1 MAADEVTFVLG
12 HLPAAPARV
21 LEVGAGEGD
30 LARRMAEAGYDV
42 VAVDP
47 QASTPDVL
55 PIPVDELEEP
65 AASFDA
71 AVAVLSLHHVHR
83 LDESCAHLA
92 SLLRPG
98 ASLIVD
104 ELDLDRFDE
113 QAAAWWLEQQQLS
126 GDEHDHEHEHEDEL
140 TAEAVV
146 ARLREELHPLDRIL
160 ASLDPYFEL
169 QLAWRGAYLYRWRLG
184 EGRRPVEEELIEAG
198 RLPAIGVRILGT
210 RS

>member
-1 MAADEVTFVLG
+1 MAADEVVTFVLG

-55 PIPVDELEEP
+55 PIPLDELEEP
-65 AASFDA
+65 ASSFDS

-113 QAAAWWLEQQQLS
+113 QAAAWWLEQQQLL
-126 GDEHDHEHEHEDEL
+126 GIAHDHEHEL
-140 TAEAVV
+140 SAEAVV
-146 ARLREELHPLDRIL
+146 ARLREELHPLTRIL
-160 ASLDPYFEL
+160 ASLDPYFDL
-169 QLAWRGAYLYRWRLG
+169 QLTWRGPYLYRWRLG
-184 EGRRPVEEELIEAG
+184 ESRLPMEDELIEAG
-198 RLPAIGVRILGT
+198 TLQAIGVRLVGT
-210 RS
+210 RL

>member
-1 MAADEVTFVLG
+1 MAAADEVVTFVLG
-12 HLPAAPARV
+12 HLPAVPARV

-30 LARRMAEAGYDV
+30 LARRMAAAGYEV

-55 PIPVDELEEP
+55 PIPVDELSEP
-65 AASFDA
+65 AASFES

-113 QAAAWWLEQQQLS
+113 QAAAWWLEQQEAL
-126 GDEHDHEHEHEDEL
+126 GIEHDHEHEL
-140 TAEAVV
+140 AAESVV
-146 ARLREELHPLDRIL
+146 ARLREELHPLSRIL
-160 ASLDPYFEL
+160 ASLDPYFDL
-169 QLAWRGAYLYRWRLG
+169 QLAWRGPYLYRWRLG
-184 EGRRPVEEELIEAG
+184 ESQRPVEEELIAAG
-198 RLPAIGVRILGT
+198 TLPAIGVRILGT
-210 RS
+210 RV